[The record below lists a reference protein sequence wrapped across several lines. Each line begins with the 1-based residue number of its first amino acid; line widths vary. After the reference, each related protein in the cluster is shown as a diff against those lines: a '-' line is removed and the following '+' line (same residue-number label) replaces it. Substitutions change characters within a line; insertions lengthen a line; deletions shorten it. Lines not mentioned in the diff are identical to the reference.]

1 MKDAIVIANPAS
13 GGGRTGKQWSITA
26 ARLRAAGLD
35 FDAALTTGPGHAT
48 EIAREAVR
56 EGRGLIVAA
65 GGDGTINEV
74 ANGFFEAGEPVAGH
88 SRLGVL
94 PTGSGGDFR
103 RTFGIPLDLEAGA
116 RVLAAGRT
124 RRIDA
129 GRVTFATAAGR
140 SGVRH
145 FVNIADAGIGGYVVD
160 RFNRSRK
167 LLGGPTTFSLVAL
180 GAFLRYR
187 NQPLRVDV
195 DGDVTEL
202 VSQQVVIANCR
213 WYGGGM
219 QVAPAAQP
227 DDGLFEVITVGD
239 TNFAENLRGL
249 ARIRNG
255 THLEPGNTKYRARQ
269 GRRIEVSSPE
279 TVLVDLDGEQPGRL
293 PAVFEIQPGA
303 LNLVVP

>member
-1 MKDAIVIANPAS
+1 MIANPAS
-13 GGGRTGKQWSITA
+13 GGGRTGKHWSVTA
-26 ARLRAAGLD
+26 GRLRAAGLE
-35 FDAALTTGPGHAT
+35 FDAALTSGPGHAT

-74 ANGFFEAGEPVAGH
+74 ANGFFEAGEQVAG
-88 SRLGVL
+88 STRLGVL

-103 RTFGIPLDLEAGA
+103 RSFGIPLDLDAAA
-116 RVLAAGRT
+116 RILAAGRS

-129 GRVTFATAAGR
+129 GRVTFARAGGGT
-140 SGVRH
+140 GVRH
-145 FVNIADAGIGGYVVD
+145 FVNVADAGIGGYVVD
-160 RFNRSRK
+160 RFNRRRK
-167 LLGGPTTFSLVAL
+167 LLGGPATFSLVAL
-180 GAFLRYR
+180 GAFFRYR

-195 DGDVTEL
+195 DGEVTEQ

-219 QVAPAAQP
+219 QVAPAAEP

-239 TNFAENLRGL
+239 TSFAENLRGL
-249 ARIRNG
+249 AKIRNG
-255 THLEPGNTKYRARQ
+255 THLQPGNLKYRARR
-269 GRRIEVSSPE
+269 GRRVEVSSPQS
-279 TVLVDLDGEQPGRL
+279 VLVDLDGEQPGRL

-303 LNLVVP
+303 LELVVP